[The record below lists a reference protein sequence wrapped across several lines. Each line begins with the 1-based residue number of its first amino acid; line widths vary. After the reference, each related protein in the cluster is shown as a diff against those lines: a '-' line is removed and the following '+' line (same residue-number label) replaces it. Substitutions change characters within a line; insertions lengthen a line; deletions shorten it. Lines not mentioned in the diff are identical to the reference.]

1 MRIREA
7 QKQMD
12 LTDPEPDPQHCEL
25 SGGVAFVGMTLFSQ
39 AHLCLG
45 SPLFSSSAS
54 RSFAVTLEGRR
65 CEGGAQ
71 NNELSRGSAEL
82 VQHFRLQG
90 EFTSAQERCLTLN

>member
-7 QKQMD
+7 QKQID
-12 LTDPEPDPQHCEL
+12 FTDPEPDPDPQHCEL
-25 SGGVAFVGMTLFSQ
+25 GGGVAFVGMTLSSR

-65 CEGGAQ
+65 CEGDAQ
-71 NNELSRGSAEL
+71 SNEVIRGPPEL
-82 VQHFRLQG
+82 VRL
-90 EFTSAQERCLTLN
+90 